1 MDGERIFS
9 LFRDLVVGSRMVKG
23 AVPDLVKLLQNP
35 EDRTRA
41 VDMMTR
47 GLAELGRDRAVS
59 ILKDVLARLEEEGGR
74 GGHADR

>member
-47 GLAELGRDRAVS
+47 GLAQLGKDRAVS
-59 ILKDVLARLEEEGGR
+59 MLREVLARLEEEGGR
-74 GGHADR
+74 SGQDGR

>member
-1 MDGERIFS
+1 MDGERIFT
-9 LFRDLVVGSRMVKG
+9 LFRDLVVGSRLMKG
-23 AVPDLVKLLQNP
+23 AVPDLIKMLQSP
-35 EDRTRA
+35 EDRTKA
-41 VDMMTR
+41 VEMMTR